1 MSNKKK
7 LKNLEEWDK
16 RYRLNNPVYNLNYNN
31 PSFYAGIVA
40 SFIGSIPA
48 GFFGYGTTFVTRFA
62 LLCFAIGYA
71 IDWYCKKEWCKA
83 RERYQKFQDL

>member
-48 GFFGYGTTFVTRFA
+48 GFFPPAVA
-62 LLCFAIGYA
+62 
-71 IDWYCKKEWCKA
+71 KKGCPPPPP
-83 RERYQKFQDL
+83 